1 MNIGNL
7 HIDGRVFLAPLSGV
21 TDTSFRLLCRQWGA
35 ALVFSEMISADG
47 LARGNTHTL
56 RYLFFDQAERPMGI
70 QIFGSEPEIMAE
82 AARRVAAR
90 QPDVIDLNLACP
102 VRKVVKRM
110 AGAALLR
117 DLRRLEHICRA
128 VVASVQLPVTV
139 KIRSGW
145 SHDTI
150 VAVEVARMAQ
160 ECGISAITI
169 HPRTQVMQFS
179 GKADWDIISSVKE
192 AVSIPVIGSG
202 DVTSPRDAEQ
212 MLKQTGCD
220 AVMVGRA
227 SLGQPWIFHQINVY
241 LDTGTI
247 VPPPQI
253 DQRLGVALQHIRS
266 AMKEKGEIVG
276 IRTMI
281 KHLIWYTKG
290 LPGAAQ
296 LRQRIIHLESA
307 VDVEEMFESL
317 LLTTQ
322 VETGP

>member
-1 MNIGNL
+1 MNIGNVR
-7 HIDGRVFLAPLSGV
+7 IDGQVFLAPLSGV
-21 TDTSFRLLCRQWGA
+21 ADTSFRMLCREWGA

-56 RYLFFDQAERPMGI
+56 RYLFFNPAERPIGI
-70 QIFGSEPEIMAE
+70 QIFGSEPETMAE
-82 AARRVAAR
+82 AARRVAIL
-90 QPDVIDLNLACP
+90 QPDFIDLNLACP

-117 DLRRLEHICRA
+117 DLDRLQQICRA
-128 VVASVQLPVTV
+128 VVGSVQLPVTI

-150 VAVEVARMAQ
+150 VAVDVARMAQ

-179 GKADWDIISSVKE
+179 GKADWSIISQIKE
-192 AVSIPVIGSG
+192 AVSVPVIGSG

-220 AVMVGRA
+220 AVMIGRA
-227 SLGQPWIFHQINVY
+227 SLGQPWIFHQINTY
-241 LDTGTI
+241 LATGTI
-247 VPPPQI
+247 DPPPQTHE
-253 DQRLGVALQHIRS
+253 RLRIALQHVRS
-266 AMKEKGEIVG
+266 AIKEKGEIVG

-296 LRQRIIHLESA
+296 LRQKIIHLETA
-307 VDVEEMFESL
+307 TDVEELFAAL
-317 LLTTQ
+317 LPT
-322 VETGP
+322 VRMETVP